1 MNDIATNLLLSSDD
15 YADLQSSVSSADTY
29 AEWYDYRDIINRQ
42 DSIIENQNKTYDLV
56 NQGFTFISFILVIFL
71 VYTLIKNMIRKQVS
85 L

>member
-71 VYTLIKNMIRKQVS
+71 VYTLIKNMIRK
-85 L
+85 

>member
-1 MNDIATNLLLSSDD
+1 MNDIPTNLLLSSDD
-15 YADLQSSVSSADTY
+15 YADLQSSISSADTY

>member
-42 DSIIENQNKTYDLV
+42 DSIIENQNKTYDLA

-71 VYTLIKNMIRKQVS
+71 VYTLIKNMIRK
-85 L
+85 

>member
-1 MNDIATNLLLSSDD
+1 MNDIATNFLLSSDD

-71 VYTLIKNMIRKQVS
+71 VYTLIKNMIRK
-85 L
+85 